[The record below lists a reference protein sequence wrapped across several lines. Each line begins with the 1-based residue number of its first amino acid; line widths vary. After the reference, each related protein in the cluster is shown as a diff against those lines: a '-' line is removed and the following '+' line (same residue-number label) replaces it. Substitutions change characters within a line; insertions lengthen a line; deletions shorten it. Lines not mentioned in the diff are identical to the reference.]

1 MALVQ
6 WRFTHFPLRLVTRCK
21 EFVSWLLLIKQ
32 TLFYNEFSSCMVA
45 METAAEPLFWTVD
58 KFSRYF
64 GPIFMVLVACLTT
77 SVVVIFYV
85 CLLPHVFD
93 QSLSKTMFHLIFGHW
108 LLANIVF
115 NYVMAAFTDPGHPP
129 REIPETVSICKK
141 CISPKPPRAHHCSIC
156 NKCVLKMDHHCP
168 WINNCVGFF
177 NHRYFFQFCVFMLS
191 GTIYVCVTGLDL
203 FKQHFYGDKYY
214 PFPAVLYP
222 LNMAYD
228 IIYGEP
234 DKPFLGGIAAF
245 RINTSSD
252 HEVLGNQK
260 VIMHHG
266 VVGYHKPGQDLE
278 VDLRGQHYH
287 TAVVYEF
294 VLCSAV
300 VIALCLL
307 VLWHVRMISYGET
320 NIEVYINRK
329 EVDRLKKLGLVYTN
343 PYHYG
348 FVRNWQDFFGLGNG
362 RTFAR
367 NVLFPSTHLPPGN
380 GLTYHRAQ
388 NRKEKE
394 IQNKG
399 LMLL

>member
-6 WRFTHFPLRLVTRCK
+6 WRLAQFPRRLVNRCK
-21 EFVSWLLLIKQ
+21 EFTSWLILLRQ
-32 TLFYNEFSSCMVA
+32 TLFYNEFTSYMVA
-45 METAAEPLFWTVD
+45 LETAAEPLFWAVE

-64 GPIFMVLVACLTT
+64 GPIFMVVVVCLTT
-77 SVVVIFYV
+77 SVVVIFYI
-85 CLLPHVFD
+85 CLLPHVYS
-93 QSLSKTMFHLIFGHW
+93 QSLSKTLFHLVFGHW
-108 LLANIVF
+108 LLVNIVF

-191 GTIYVCVTGLDL
+191 GTIYVCITGLDL

-214 PFPAVLYP
+214 PFPAVFYP

-228 IIYGEP
+228 IIYGDP
-234 DKPFLGGIAAF
+234 NKPFLGGIAAYQ
-245 RINTSSD
+245 INASL
-252 HEVLGNQK
+252 HQK
-260 VIMHHG
+260 VNGDQEVNGHLKVISPHQ
-266 VVGYHKPGQDLE
+266 PGQSLE
-278 VDLRGQHYH
+278 VDLRGQNYH

-300 VIALCLL
+300 VVALTLL
-307 VLWHVRMISYGET
+307 VLWHVRMISFGET

-329 EVDRLKKLGLVYTN
+329 EVVRLKKLGLIYTN
-343 PYHYG
+343 PYQYG
-348 FVRNWQDFFGLGNG
+348 FVRNWQVFFGLGNG
-362 RTFAR
+362 RTFVK
-367 NVLFPSTHLPPGN
+367 NVLFPSTHLPLGD
-380 GLTYHRAQ
+380 GLTYPRVQ
-388 NRKEKE
+388 SMGDKDRRD
-394 IQNKG
+394 QG

>member
-1 MALVQ
+1 
-6 WRFTHFPLRLVTRCK
+6 
-21 EFVSWLLLIKQ
+21 
-32 TLFYNEFSSCMVA
+32 
-45 METAAEPLFWTVD
+45 
-58 KFSRYF
+58 
-64 GPIFMVLVACLTT
+64 
-77 SVVVIFYV
+77 
-85 CLLPHVFD
+85 
-93 QSLSKTMFHLIFGHW
+93 
-108 LLANIVF
+108 
-115 NYVMAAFTDPGHPP
+115 
-129 REIPETVSICKK
+129 
-141 CISPKPPRAHHCSIC
+141 
-156 NKCVLKMDHHCP
+156 
-168 WINNCVGFF
+168 
-177 NHRYFFQFCVFMLS
+177 MLS

-228 IIYGEP
+228 IVYGEP
-234 DKPFLGGIAAF
+234 DKPFFGGIAAF

-252 HEVLGNQK
+252 HEVFEHQ
-260 VIMHHG
+260 G
-266 VVGYHKPGQDLE
+266 VVEYHRPGQDIE

-300 VIALCLL
+300 VIALSLL

-329 EVDRLKKLGLVYTN
+329 EMDRLKKLGLVYTN

-348 FVRNWQDFFGLGNG
+348 FLRNWQHFFGLGNG

-380 GLTYHRAQ
+380 GLTYSRAQ
-388 NRKEKE
+388 NRREKE
-394 IQNKG
+394 IENKG